1 MWKAFCRSVG
11 IALQLEAPQGQQ
23 EEPQR
28 LPETMQQP
36 SAAPQPEAP
45 DEQQEE
51 PQRLDDA
58 VMPEGPPQQEDTN
71 VTVTSRGP
79 LLRRSHAPPFPTL
92 LDLELGM
99 TY

>member
-1 MWKAFCRSVG
+1 MCSSYAARCGRPSVG
-11 IALQLEAPQGQQ
+11 IAPQLEAPQGQQ

-71 VTVTSRGP
+71 VTVTSLSFEEVT
-79 LLRRSHAPPFPTL
+79 LLRFLPSSTSSSA
-92 LDLELGM
+92 
-99 TY
+99 